1 MSPEVRLASGW
12 QAGVLRPLSQTRTF
26 PSSNLFCFV
35 LKREANLPQ
44 NRRSGYQPL
53 PGCGRRAEGWH
64 PQQAAAGGTCDMNA
78 PAPARS
84 C

>member
-1 MSPEVRLASGW
+1 MSPEVRLVSQW
-12 QAGVLRPLSQTRTF
+12 QAGVMRPLSQTRTF

-44 NRRSGYQPL
+44 NRHSGYQPL
-53 PGCGRRAEGWH
+53 PGCGHGAEGWRPH
-64 PQQAAAGGTCDMNA
+64 QAAAGGMCDANA

-84 C
+84 R